1 MGGQEEAKGGE
12 RRSARGELETYA
24 LTDCWSLR
32 RPRPSSPPPPSPPD
46 NHTQQRWETGQKWCP
61 SWLRRWWYIGR
72 VYRRGDGNVQTV
84 NKCRWHSVLC
94 IIRGGISV
102 WFVYKSL
109 ETGSDQTKQ
118 IFIVGRKIVVAQIS
132 LEPECMLLETRSA
145 DLLALFSASW
155 DDSYCLWSDRL
166 KLFGNFVKLQSFVH
180 CARHCWCQYTV
191 FVSFSPRLCISVSQI
206 QATDS
211 WVTGISLQ

>member
-32 RPRPSSPPPPSPPD
+32 RPRPPLAATPFSSRQP
-46 NHTQQRWETGQKWCP
+46 HTTKM
-61 SWLRRWWYIGR
+61 
-72 VYRRGDGNVQTV
+72 GDGPEMVSEPTAEV
-84 NKCRWHSVLC
+84 MIHRPCLSEGRWQRANSKQMQMTQRIVYYT
-94 IIRGGISV
+94 GGISA

-145 DLLALFSASW
+145 DSLALFLASW

-166 KLFGNFVKLQSFVH
+166 KLFGNFVNLQSIVH

-191 FVSFSPRLCISVSQI
+191 FVSFSPRLCISDSQI